1 MQLTPHFTSEEL
13 LYTSELA
20 YMGHQEEILQ
30 EEPGKLYMLAG
41 FAERVREIVGAPLI
55 VTSAYRC
62 KMLNSII
69 GGSPTSQHALCEA
82 IDFVPKGRDLNKAAI
97 DIMCSD
103 LKYGQLIIE
112 NSKGNRWLHISI
124 GGKRENL
131 AYNNGKYSLLTSSR
145 DVLEN
150 AKKVSS
156 CSTK

>member
-13 LYTSELA
+13 LCTSHTL
-20 YMGHQEEILQ
+20 YKKDQEEILQ

-41 FAERVREIVGAPLI
+41 FAERVREILCCPMVI
-55 VTSAYRC
+55 TSAYRC
-62 KMLNSII
+62 DKLNKAV
-69 GGSPTSQHALCEA
+69 GGSSTSQHALCEA

-131 AYNNGKYSLLTSSR
+131 AYNDGKYSLLTTTR

-150 AKKVSS
+150 AKKVAF